1 VAGNSLTRA
10 VAGLLGLEPS
20 AAQAAKEEK
29 GVAVSNPASLHDPT
43 SARIAA
49 LFADELN
56 VPAEVGDTF
65 RVVSADGLDSSLAPV
80 LATATGLALR
90 GAEG

>member
-1 VAGNSLTRA
+1 VRKVILT
-10 VAGLLGLEPS
+10 GG
-20 AAQAAKEEK
+20 
-29 GVAVSNPASLHDPT
+29 T
-43 SARIAA
+43 ARLQNIAA